1 MRPILNGQHVTSC
14 IGPRTQRFCTEA
26 NGTMATTSYGPET
39 ERVWTTRLAPSAWQ
53 DYRTLRLLALRTD
66 PHAFEASL
74 EAQRALPDTWWQD
87 RLREAVDGR
96 REWLLFAEQEQRL
109 VGMIGAR
116 VSDVPLVADINGVF
130 VTPEARGRGI
140 GDALI
145 RAMLHD
151 LGQDPSIQ
159 LVRLYVNV
167 SQVAARRLYERAG
180 FRVVASERS
189 PYGDGNAYDEY
200 LMERANEPEW
210 RRTARVA

>member
-1 MRPILNGQHVTSC
+1 
-14 IGPRTQRFCTEA
+14 
-26 NGTMATTSYGPET
+26 MATTAYSPET
-39 ERVWTTRLAPSAWQ
+39 ERVWTTRLDPSAWQ
-53 DYRTLRLLALRTD
+53 DYRTLRLMALRTD
-66 PHAFEASL
+66 PQAFEASF

-116 VSDVPLVADINGVF
+116 VSEVPIVAAINGVF
-130 VTPEARGRGI
+130 VKPEARGRGI
-140 GDALI
+140 GDALL
-145 RAMLHD
+145 RAMLHE
-151 LGQDPSIQ
+151 LGQNPTIQ
-159 LVRLYVNV
+159 RIRLYVNA
-167 SQVAARRLYERAG
+167 SQVAAHRLYERAG
-180 FRVVASERS
+180 FRVVARERS